1 MNTYEGIV
9 IVTFVIIMIII
20 IRQFIES
27 ESPRVCDVLQIMNIL
42 PGYEI
47 KAFKN
52 GKRLKN

>member
-1 MNTYEGIV
+1 
-9 IVTFVIIMIII
+9 MIII

-27 ESPRVCDVLQIMNIL
+27 ESPRVCDVLHIMNIL

-52 GKRLKN
+52 